1 MNVSKTKHEDDLP
14 QAGATEASAQSESQ
28 EETAVP
34 SSTEQPVEVTLESVL
49 AERDANYENWLR
61 AQAELEN
68 YRKRVQKE
76 AEQNRLYE
84 ALPTVRSL
92 LPGLD
97 NLGRAI
103 AAAENSQNVEELIEG
118 VKMVSKQLEAV
129 LAERSVVVIEAIGK
143 PFDPNLHE
151 AVQQLPSEDVPALT
165 ILEEVERGYT
175 IHDRVVRPSKVIVSS
190 GPQEQSE

>member
-1 MNVSKTKHEDDLP
+1 MNVSNAQHEDDLP
-14 QAGATEASAQSESQ
+14 QAGATEASAESESQ
-28 EETAVP
+28 EEAAVP

-84 ALPTVRSL
+84 SLPMVRSL

-103 AAAENSQNVEELIEG
+103 VAAENSRNVEELIEG
-118 VKMVSKQLEAV
+118 VKMVSKQLEAA
-129 LAERSVVVIEAIGK
+129 LAERSVVIIEAVGK

-151 AVQQLPSEDVPALT
+151 AIQQLPSEDVPALT

-190 GPQEQSE
+190 GPQEQPE